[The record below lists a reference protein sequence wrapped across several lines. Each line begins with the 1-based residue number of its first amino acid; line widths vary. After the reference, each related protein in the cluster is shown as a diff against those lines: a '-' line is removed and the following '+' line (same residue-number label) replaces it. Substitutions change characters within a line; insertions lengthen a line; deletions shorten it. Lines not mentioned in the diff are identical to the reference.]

1 MELHQRWP
9 KELLIHYWRLEDNFQ
24 TFIFDYV
31 EKHAKK
37 DEDNLLNF
45 INGVIGLS
53 EIQGIIFSNSEFL
66 FLAAQCYLLLGK
78 YDNVYEICAKD
89 EFHPGLINTKA
100 QSLISQRKFDE
111 VSDIIT
117 KAEEYSKLDPVNALH
132 AKANRVMYL
141 YYSQQFDNIQPQLE
155 LLTAKYEKLC
165 EEYSSDDNLLLS
177 FAEIFALGKS
187 VVININRRE
196 GKLEEGETVGRELI
210 SLVRK
215 SNNRYLLNRLLNN
228 TALCSIE
235 GGNLKEGLSYLEE
248 AFQFSS
254 ILANKLRIAVQANN
268 IGFIYRNMGNLE
280 MAMKYFYIALDNATA
295 ADVDPHYIIV
305 ATETNIAHLHLDFG
319 NPKLALSDSEAAIK
333 SLKSSNVTVPPNIKI
348 ALDLCRAD
356 IFESLDRFNEANE
369 TLDLA
374 LAEIGEANLKSDI
387 PKVYLRK
394 ARLAARQS
402 NLGEAKRLLENAL
415 ELALENKLFEI
426 IVNTKLQLAEIDLL
440 NYRMTNE
447 KQLISTALTKIDDT
461 KQLCVEQDYKLVLI
475 DVYILQGLL
484 LSMINKSKEGK
495 NVLNEAI
502 DLAHQLNLQDK
513 EKEARK
519 QLAEIT
525 KEKKNLLVRIFTRIN
540 QSIRST
546 LAFESVSK
554 PKKIET
560 EIKAVYIISKK
571 SGLPLY
577 EHNFSEESTID
588 TKLLSGLL
596 SAIRTM
602 GQAVLDAEEGGLKLI
617 DHGNV
622 SIMLET
628 DDNCFFALVV
638 LKETYLLREMFREF
652 TKKIYD
658 EGFFKDI
665 DHSIIQINEL
675 RNYEITKVVDQ
686 YLKK

>member
-1 MELHQRWP
+1 MELHQKWP
-9 KELLIHYWRLEDNFQ
+9 RELLNHYWRLEDNFQ

-31 EKHAKK
+31 EKHADPEK
-37 DEDNLLNF
+37 DDLVNF
-45 INGVIGLS
+45 INGVVGLS

-66 FLAAQCYLLLGK
+66 FLAAQCFLLLGR
-78 YDNVYEICAKD
+78 YDKVYEICEKD
-89 EFHPGLINTKA
+89 KFHPGLINTKA
-100 QSLISQRKFDE
+100 FALISQRKFDE
-111 VSDIIT
+111 VEEII
-117 KAEEYSKLDPVNALH
+117 KQAEDYSKLDPFNTLH
-132 AKANRVMYL
+132 AKANRILYL
-141 YYSQQFDNIQPQLE
+141 YYSQQFTNIQSHIDI
-155 LLTAKYEKLC
+155 LTKEYQKLRN
-165 EEYSSDDNLLLS
+165 EYLSDNNLLLAFS
-177 FAEIFALGKS
+177 EIFALGKS
-187 VVININRRE
+187 VLINIMRRD
-196 GKLEEGETVGRELI
+196 GKLEEGEKIGQELI

-235 GGNLKEGLSYLEE
+235 GGNLKDGLSYLEE

-254 ILANKLRIAVQANN
+254 ILANKLQIAVQANN

-280 MAMKYFYIALDNATA
+280 MAMKYFYIALNNATA

-319 NPKLALSDSEAAIK
+319 NPKLALSDSEAALK
-333 SLKSSNVTVPPNIKI
+333 SLKNSKVTVPPNIKI

-356 IFESLDRFNEANE
+356 IFESLDCFKEANE

-374 LAEIGEANLKSDI
+374 LAEIGEANLKNDI

-402 NLGEAKRLLENAL
+402 NLGEAKRLLENSL
-415 ELALENKLFEI
+415 ELALENNLFEI

-447 KQLISTALTKIDDT
+447 KQLITIALEKIDDT
-461 KQLCVEQDYKLVLI
+461 KQLCIEQDYKLVLI

-484 LSMINKSKEGK
+484 LSMVNKTKEGK
-495 NVLNEAI
+495 NILNEAI
-502 DLAHQLNLQDK
+502 DLAKQLNLQDK
-513 EKEARK
+513 EQEARK
-519 QLAEIT
+519 QLAEIS

-546 LAFESVSK
+546 LSFESVSK
-554 PKKIET
+554 PKKIES
-560 EIKAVYIISKK
+560 EIKALYLLSKS

-577 EHNFSEESTID
+577 EHAFTKDSSID
-588 TKLLSGLL
+588 PKLLSGLL

-628 DDNCFFALVV
+628 DNECLFALVV
-638 LKETYLLREMFREF
+638 SKETFLLRERFREF
-652 TKKIYD
+652 TKQISEKA
-658 EGFFKDI
+658 FFKDM
-665 DHSIIQINEL
+665 DPSIIEINEY
-675 RNYEITKVVDQ
+675 RNMQITKIVEEH
-686 YLKK
+686 LK